1 MYVQV
6 ARYKLGRGSAD
17 DLVPR
22 IEEGNLPV
30 IREVDGF
37 IEYYALRLADDEV
50 ASVAVFR
57 ERSGVEEAENELGS
71 WVERTVQDFDIT
83 PGEVTEGE
91 VLVTT
96 RE

>member
-6 ARYKLGRGSAD
+6 ARYRLGKKSAAE
-17 DLVPR
+17 LVPK

-30 IREVDGF
+30 MREVPGF
-37 IEYYALRLADDEV
+37 VEYYALRVGESEV

-57 ERSGVEEAENELGS
+57 DRSGVVEAEERLGE
-71 WVERTVQDFDIT
+71 WIQRTVEEFDIT

-96 RE
+96 KQ

>member
-6 ARYKLGRGSAD
+6 ARYKLGRGSAE
-17 DLVPR
+17 DLVPK
-22 IEEGNLPV
+22 ISEGNLPV
-30 IREVDGF
+30 MRGVSGF
-37 IEYYALRLADDEV
+37 VEYYALRLADDEV

-57 ERSGVEEAENELGS
+57 DRSGVEEAENKLAA
-71 WVERTVQDFDIT
+71 WIERTVEEFEVT

>member
-6 ARYKLGRGSAD
+6 ARYTLGTKSAAE
-17 DLVPR
+17 LVPR

-30 IREVDGF
+30 LREIPGF
-37 IEYYALRLADDEV
+37 IEYYALRLADNEV

-57 ERSGVEEAENELGS
+57 DRSGVEEAEEQLGE
-71 WVERTVQDFDIT
+71 WIERTVEEFDIT
-83 PGEVTEGE
+83 AGEVTEGE
-91 VLVTT
+91 VMATT

>member
-6 ARYKLGRGSAD
+6 ARYRLGRASAD
-17 DLVPR
+17 ELVPR

-30 IREVDGF
+30 MREVPGF
-37 IEYYALRLADDEV
+37 VEYYALRLADDEV

-57 ERSGVEEAENELGS
+57 DRSGVEEAEKRLAA
-71 WVERTVQDFDIT
+71 WIERTVADFDIT
-83 PGEVTEGE
+83 PGQVTEGG